1 MEGSAQPDPEERL
14 WPFGPANGS
23 EEGRAAEAL
32 NLPGSQ
38 RARLFEV
45 SRFARRASAGERSGK
60 TF

>member
-32 NLPGSQ
+32 NLLGFQ